1 MSVARHGLD
10 ANHVVAVAFACAS
23 VSRHSGASR
32 YQTWTSG
39 RALLG
44 RALRRALLGRALPS
58 RAPPSRAPSCRSPRS
73 GKARP

>member
-1 MSVARHGLD
+1 MRVARHGLA

-23 VSRHSGASR
+23 VSRHSEASR

-44 RALRRALLGRALPS
+44 RAL
-58 RAPPSRAPSCRSPRS
+58 PSRAPSRRALQ
-73 GKARP
+73 GWKARP